1 MVYFF
6 LQLIAHIPVVL
17 IAHIPVVV
25 IAHIPVVLIAHIPV
39 VLIAHIPVVV
49 SITPHSVAVET
60 PGGGLPT
67 LLKLLGERAN
77 TTHTGSTLLHED
89 ILSIATAY

>member
-17 IAHIPVVV
+17 IAHIS
-25 IAHIPVVLIAHIPV
+25 
-39 VLIAHIPVVV
+39 VVV

-60 PGGGLPT
+60 QLT

-77 TTHTGSTLLHED
+77 TTPTGSTLLHED